1 MDQQQTK
8 KVCSVC
14 SMPLNTAEDYPQGA
28 DLSVVDWCKFCGTK
42 DELNSYEIAVFG
54 MSEFI
59 KKTQGMADEQAKIA
73 ATEIVQNSVAYKSGR
88 MKKKA

>member
-1 MDQQQTK
+1 MDQQQ

-14 SMPLNTAEDYPQGA
+14 SMPLNTTEDYPQGA
-28 DLSVVDWCKFCGTK
+28 DTKIVDWCKFCGTK
-42 DELNSYEIAVFG
+42 DELNPYEMLVFG

-59 KKTQGMADEQAKIA
+59 KKTQGLADEQARIA